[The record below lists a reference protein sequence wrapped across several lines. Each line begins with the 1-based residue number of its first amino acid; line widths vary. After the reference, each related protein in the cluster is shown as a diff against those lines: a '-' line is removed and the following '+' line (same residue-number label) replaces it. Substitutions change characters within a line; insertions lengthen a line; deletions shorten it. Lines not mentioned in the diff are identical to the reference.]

1 MTVLVKNWR
10 FALILSLV
18 VGSLGLTGCATTDTD
33 NVSEMPWNTPKTWE
47 TGLPSTL
54 NEGR

>member
-1 MTVLVKNWR
+1 MMVLVKNWR

>member
-1 MTVLVKNWR
+1 MKTLVTNWKLSLLLS
-10 FALILSLV
+10 LILAPLA
-18 VGSLGLTGCATTDTD
+18 LAGCATTETD

-47 TGLPSTL
+47 SGLPSTL